1 MFRHVLVPLDGS
13 HLAEAALPPAATLA
27 QKLGASL
34 MLIHIIEHN
43 APEQV
48 HGDRH
53 LTTVDEA
60 TAYLEGTA
68 RRLLPPEAHAQTHVH
83 TAEVTDVARSIVEH
97 AREYGPDVI
106 VMCTHGRTGPR
117 EYLFGSIAQQVV
129 ALGTTPV
136 LLIRPEPPEVPP
148 ELLSSPVVVPL
159 DTDPDHG
166 RSLPIAVGLARP
178 CGVALHLV
186 TVVHTPETLA
196 GREAATARLLPS
208 ATRALLDLDEAGAED
223 YVRGQAEAL
232 AGTGLEVTFE
242 IARGDPPA
250 EIVSAAERVKAC
262 LIAMAVHGT
271 MGSQAFWSRSTP
283 PKVSSRTSIPV
294 LLIPIRDR

>member
-13 HLAEAALPPAATLA
+13 RLAEAAVPLAATIA

-34 MLIHIIEHN
+34 TLIHVIERN

-60 TAYLEGTA
+60 TAYLEDTA
-68 RRLLPPEAHAQTHVH
+68 RRFLPAEVHAQTHVH
-83 TAEVTDVARSIVEH
+83 TAEVADVARSIVEH
-97 AREYGPDVI
+97 AHEFELDLVAL
-106 VMCTHGRTGPR
+106 CTHGRTGPR
-117 EYLFGSIAQQVV
+117 EFLFGSIAQQVV

-136 LLIRPEPPEVPP
+136 LLVPPHPAPHPPEF
-148 ELLSSPVVVPL
+148 LGASIVVPL
-159 DTDPDHG
+159 DTDPDH
-166 RSLPIAVGLARP
+166 SQAIPVAAGLARR
-178 CGVALHLV
+178 CGVGLHLV
-186 TVVHTPETLA
+186 TVVPTPETLA

-208 ATRALLDLDEAGAED
+208 ATRALLELDEVGAAGHLQRQ
-223 YVRGQAEAL
+223 VRAL
-232 AGTGLEVTFE
+232 KGTGLEVTTE

-250 EIVSAAERVKAC
+250 EIVRAAERVNAGM
-262 LIAMAVHGT
+262 IAMAVHGT
-271 MGSQAFWSRSTP
+271 MGSQAFWARSVP

-294 LLIPIRDR
+294 LLIPIREL